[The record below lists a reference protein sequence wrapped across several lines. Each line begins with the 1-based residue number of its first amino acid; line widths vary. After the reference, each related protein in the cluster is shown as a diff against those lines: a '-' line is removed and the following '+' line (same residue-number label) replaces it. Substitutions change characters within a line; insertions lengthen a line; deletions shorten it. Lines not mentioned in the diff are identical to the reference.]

1 MTRYLLDH
9 DPVSGLYSEFAFD
22 EGDGKYIFNSAQDV
36 SEIIEAN
43 KAEMNEAKRTM
54 DGLGRKVASIPLVV
68 WNDLQ
73 KKGITRDKAAFKR
86 WLNDQDNKFFKT

>member
-1 MTRYLLDH
+1 
-9 DPVSGLYSEFAFD
+9 
-22 EGDGKYIFNSAQDV
+22 
-36 SEIIEAN
+36 
-43 KAEMNEAKRTM
+43 MNEAKRTM

-86 WLNDQDNKFFKT
+86 WLNDPDNKFFRTTSEVV